1 MPNYANCVHY
11 KIESLDGLHIYVG
24 STCNLASRRSEHKSN
39 CVNPNSKDHMGA
51 LYKRIRE
58 LGGWDAF
65 RMAPIQQFACDSKL
79 KACIEE
85 ERLRVMLKANLNSKR
100 AATPR
105 TDALQLRKIR
115 QAARVEKYRSEN
127 AAKIAEYRDDKILA
141 V

>member
-1 MPNYANCVHY
+1 
-11 KIESLDGLHIYVG
+11 
-24 STCNLASRRSEHKSN
+24 
-39 CVNPNSKDHMGA
+39 MGA